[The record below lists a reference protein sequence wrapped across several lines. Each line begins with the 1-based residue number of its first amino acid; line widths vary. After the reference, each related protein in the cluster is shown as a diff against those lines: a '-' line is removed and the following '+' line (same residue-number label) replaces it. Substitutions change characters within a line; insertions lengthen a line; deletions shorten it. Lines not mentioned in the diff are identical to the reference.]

1 MKRFFVLLICTG
13 MFFSV
18 GCGKDKKAEL
28 ASTQPKTEAEKPEKA
43 EPVKEE
49 PSLEGM
55 ALNPLTGLYIDEE
68 VAKKRPFSVMIN
80 NLHKALPQS
89 GIGQADLYYETLAEG
104 EITRIVAV
112 FQDFDAEK
120 IGPVRSARDYFTYFA
135 LDNDAFFIHHG
146 GSQTGYAAIRSRGL
160 DSVDGMAD
168 KAFWRDNVRLNTAG
182 MYEHS
187 SYTDAQDLMESIEA
201 KGYRTERN
209 VEPMFTFYDEDT
221 ALGGAA
227 LSATDVV
234 IPFSSYQVSEF
245 VYDEGTKLYTR
256 IQSGEKQIDDLTGEA
271 ITVKNVII
279 QQTEISVIAG
289 DDAGRRNVD
298 LVGSGEGIFITNGKA
313 RNITWEKADY
323 SAPTKWYDEKG
334 QKLKM
339 NTGKTWICVYP
350 SNKTYALEGLN
361 GQ

>member
-1 MKRFFVLLICTG
+1 MKRFLVSLICIG
-13 MFFSV
+13 MVFSST
-18 GCGKDKKAEL
+18 GCGKEKNIQPTA
-28 ASTQPKTEAEKPEKA
+28 TQPEIKTEEPKKT

-55 ALNPLTGLYIDEE
+55 AINPLTGLYIDEDA
-68 VAKKRPFSVMIN
+68 AKKRPFAVMIN

-112 FQDFDAEK
+112 FQNFDAEK

-146 GSQTGYAAIRSRGL
+146 GSETGYGAIRSCGL
-160 DSVDGMAD
+160 DSIDGMTD
-168 KAFWRDNVRLNTAG
+168 GAFWRDQARLNTPG

-187 SYTDAQDLMESIEA
+187 SYTDAQDLMESVEA

-227 LSATDVV
+227 LNATDVV

-245 VYDEGTKLYTR
+245 VYDEDTRLYTR
-256 IQSGEKQIDDLTGEA
+256 IQSGEEQIDDLTGEA
-271 ITVKNVII
+271 ITVKNVIL
-279 QQTEISVIAG
+279 QQTEISIIPG

-298 LVGSGEGIFITNGKA
+298 LVGSGYGVFITNGKA

-323 SAPTKWYDEKG
+323 STQTKWYDEKG
-334 QKLKM
+334 KELKM

-350 SNKTYALEGLN
+350 SNKTYTLE
-361 GQ
+361 

>member
-1 MKRFFVLLICTG
+1 MKRFLVLLVCTG
-13 MFFSV
+13 MVFSSM
-18 GCGKDKKAEL
+18 GCGKDKIVDPEVAETI
-28 ASTQPKTEAEKPEKA
+28 AKSEEPKKI
-43 EPVKEE
+43 EPAKEE

-55 ALNPLTGLYIDEE
+55 AINPLTGEYMDEE
-68 VAKKRPFSVMIN
+68 VANRRPFAVMIN

-112 FQDFDAEK
+112 FQEFDAEK

-146 GSQTGYAAIRSRGL
+146 GSETGYGAVRSRGL
-160 DSVDGMAD
+160 DSLDGMTD
-168 KAFWRDNVRLNTAG
+168 GAFWRDQARLNTAG

-187 SYTDAQDLMESIEA
+187 SYTDAQGLMESVEA

-209 VEPMFTFYDEDT
+209 VETMFVFYEEDT

-227 LSATDVV
+227 LSATHVV

-245 VYDEGTKLYTR
+245 VYDEDTRLYTR
-256 IQSGEKQIDDLTGEA
+256 IQSGEEQIDDLTGEA
-271 ITVKNVII
+271 LTVKNVMI
-279 QQTEISVIAG
+279 QQTGISVIAG

-313 RNITWEKADY
+313 RNITWEKTDY
-323 SAPTKWYDEKG
+323 STPTKWYDEKG
-334 QKLKM
+334 EDLKM
-339 NTGKTWICVYP
+339 NTGKTWICIYP
-350 SNKTYALEGLN
+350 SNKTYTLE
-361 GQ
+361 

>member
-1 MKRFFVLLICTG
+1 MKRFLVFVICAG
-13 MFFSV
+13 MVFST
-18 GCGKDKKAEL
+18 GCGKKKTEPTA
-28 ASTQPKTEAEKPEKA
+28 TQPKIEKTEPEKT

-55 ALNPLTGLYIDEE
+55 AINPLTGLYIDEE
-68 VAKKRPFSVMIN
+68 VAKRRPFSVMIN

-104 EITRIVAV
+104 EITRIVAI

-146 GSQTGYAAIRSRGL
+146 GSETGYGAIRKRGL
-160 DSVDGMAD
+160 DSLDGMTD
-168 KAFWRDNVRLNTAG
+168 KAFWRDQARLNTAG

-187 SYTDAQDLMESIEA
+187 SYTDAKDLMESVEA
-201 KGYRTERN
+201 RGYRTERD

-227 LSATDVV
+227 LNAPDVV
-234 IPFSSYQVSEF
+234 LPFSSYQVSEF

-256 IQSGEKQIDDLTGEA
+256 IQSGEEQIDDLTGEA
-271 ITVKNVII
+271 LTVKNIII
-279 QQTEISVIAG
+279 QQAEISVIPG
-289 DDAGRRNVD
+289 DDAGRRNVE

-313 RNITWEKADY
+313 RNITWKKADY
-323 SAPTKWYDEKG
+323 STPTKWYDEKG
-334 QKLKM
+334 GKLKM

-350 SNKTYALEGLN
+350 SNKTYALEGLDE
-361 GQ
+361 Q

>member
-1 MKRFFVLLICTG
+1 MKRFLVFLICIG
-13 MFFSV
+13 MAFSS
-18 GCGKDKKAEL
+18 GCGKK
-28 ASTQPKTEAEKPEKA
+28 KTEPTAAQPTTEAKEPEKTD
-43 EPVKEE
+43 PVKEE
-49 PSLEGM
+49 PSFEGM
-55 ALNPLTGLYIDEE
+55 AINPLTGLYIDED
-68 VAKKRPFSVMIN
+68 VAKRRPFAVMIN

-146 GSQTGYAAIRSRGL
+146 GSQTGYGAIKSRGL
-160 DSVDGMAD
+160 DSLDGMAD
-168 KAFWRDNVRLNTAG
+168 KAFWRDQARLNTAG

-187 SYTDAQDLMESIEA
+187 SYTDAQDLIESVEA
-201 KGYRTERN
+201 KGYKMERS
-209 VEPMFTFYDEDT
+209 VEAMFTFYDEDT

-227 LSATDVV
+227 LNATDVV

-245 VYDEGTKLYTR
+245 VYDEDKMLYKR
-256 IQSGEKQIDDLTGEA
+256 IQSGDEQIDDLTGEA

-279 QQTEISVIAG
+279 QQTEISVIPG

-313 RNITWEKADY
+313 RNITWEKDDY
-323 SAPTKWYDEKG
+323 STPTKWYDEKG
-334 QKLKM
+334 ENLKI

-350 SNKTYALEGLN
+350 SNKTYTLE
-361 GQ
+361 